1 MKVLIVHNS
10 YKQPG
15 GEDIAAA
22 QEAKLLRNA
31 GHQVAEYHRSNDETD
46 SLGFWDKARSAK
58 RMIWSSE
65 STRDLRLL
73 IAHEK
78 PDLVHFHNTF
88 FMISPSAYYICQ
100 KMGVAVVQTLH
111 NYRLL
116 CPNALFLKNG
126 MVCERCLGKTP
137 PWPGVLHGC
146 WQASRL
152 NTLGVATMLTVHRL
166 LDTWNR
172 QIDQFIALSSFAQGK
187 FIQGGLPDEKIRIK
201 PNFVHTDPGPGE
213 ADGNYAIFVGRFWPF
228 KRMITLLDAWRDLRG
243 IPLKI
248 AGGGREANLVTQMI
262 KKFRIEDIE
271 LMGFRPHEEVFP
283 LLKNARFLVFPTECY
298 EGFPMTIAEAFASGV
313 PVVASRLGSIEE
325 IVEDGRT
332 GLLFSPGDAED
343 LARKVQWAWTHE
355 KEMRAMGKEGRREY
369 ETKYTAERNY
379 QMLVDIYHLALAR
392 RVSRK

>member
-1 MKVLIVHNS
+1 
-10 YKQPG
+10 
-15 GEDIAAA
+15 
-22 QEAKLLRNA
+22 
-31 GHQVAEYHRSNDETD
+31 
-46 SLGFWDKARSAK
+46 
-58 RMIWSSE
+58 
-65 STRDLRLL
+65 
-73 IAHEK
+73 
-78 PDLVHFHNTF
+78 
-88 FMISPSAYYICQ
+88 
-100 KMGVAVVQTLH
+100 
-111 NYRLL
+111 
-116 CPNALFLKNG
+116 
-126 MVCERCLGKTP
+126 
-137 PWPGVLHGC
+137 
-146 WQASRL
+146 
-152 NTLGVATMLTVHRL
+152 
-166 LDTWNR
+166 
-172 QIDQFIALSSFAQGK
+172 
-187 FIQGGLPDEKIRIK
+187 
-201 PNFVHTDPGPGE
+201 
-213 ADGNYAIFVGRFWPF
+213 
-228 KRMITLLDAWRDLRG
+228 
-243 IPLKI
+243 
-248 AGGGREANLVTQMI
+248 MI